1 MRSPKFMAWGILI
14 LIALIWGSSFILI
27 KKGLII
33 FSPDELGSLRIVMA
47 FLALLPTALVAL
59 RRVDKKKLPVLF
71 VIGFSGSFMPAFLF
85 ALAETELASSLTGAL
100 NALTPIFVILVGA
113 LFFHQKVGLINAIG
127 IGIGFMGTLFLM
139 LGGSGFDLSGLN
151 YHALYVVLATILY
164 GINVNLIKHFVPD
177 LRSLHITAI
186 SLFLT
191 SPICVFYLLGY
202 TNFMYKLQYTEG
214 FWLAF
219 LYISALG
226 ILGTAVALVMFNKL
240 VKISGTIFA
249 SSVTYLIP
257 IVAIVWGLLDGE
269 QLGITHLTGIGIVI
283 AGVYIANRK

>member
-127 IGIGFMGTLFLM
+127 IGIGFM
-139 LGGSGFDLSGLN
+139 LS
-151 YHALYVVLATILY
+151 
-164 GINVNLIKHFVPD
+164 LI
-177 LRSLHITAI
+177 HI
-186 SLFLT
+186 
-191 SPICVFYLLGY
+191 
-202 TNFMYKLQYTEG
+202 
-214 FWLAF
+214 
-219 LYISALG
+219 
-226 ILGTAVALVMFNKL
+226 
-240 VKISGTIFA
+240 
-249 SSVTYLIP
+249 
-257 IVAIVWGLLDGE
+257 
-269 QLGITHLTGIGIVI
+269 
-283 AGVYIANRK
+283 

>member
-1 MRSPKFMAWGILI
+1 
-14 LIALIWGSSFILI
+14 
-27 KKGLII
+27 
-33 FSPDELGSLRIVMA
+33 
-47 FLALLPTALVAL
+47 
-59 RRVDKKKLPVLF
+59 
-71 VIGFSGSFMPAFLF
+71 
-85 ALAETELASSLTGAL
+85 
-100 NALTPIFVILVGA
+100 
-113 LFFHQKVGLINAIG
+113 
-127 IGIGFMGTLFLM
+127 MGTLFLM

>member
-1 MRSPKFMAWGILI
+1 
-14 LIALIWGSSFILI
+14 
-27 KKGLII
+27 
-33 FSPDELGSLRIVMA
+33 
-47 FLALLPTALVAL
+47 
-59 RRVDKKKLPVLF
+59 
-71 VIGFSGSFMPAFLF
+71 
-85 ALAETELASSLTGAL
+85 
-100 NALTPIFVILVGA
+100 
-113 LFFHQKVGLINAIG
+113 
-127 IGIGFMGTLFLM
+127 
-139 LGGSGFDLSGLN
+139 
-151 YHALYVVLATILY
+151 
-164 GINVNLIKHFVPD
+164 
-177 LRSLHITAI
+177 
-186 SLFLT
+186 
-191 SPICVFYLLGY
+191 
-202 TNFMYKLQYTEG
+202 MYKLQYTEG